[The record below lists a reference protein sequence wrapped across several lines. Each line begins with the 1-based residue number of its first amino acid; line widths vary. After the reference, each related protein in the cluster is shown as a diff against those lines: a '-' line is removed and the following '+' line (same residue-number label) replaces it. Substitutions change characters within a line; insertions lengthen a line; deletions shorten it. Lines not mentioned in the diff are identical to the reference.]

1 MSNILV
7 VAVGGGLG
15 AAMRYIIGQIIPVHP
30 TGFPTA
36 TFLINI
42 TGAFIIGFISGL
54 SLKHNISN
62 ELKLFL
68 TTGVCGGFTT
78 FSTFSLETAT
88 LFSNGKMLLAS
99 GYAITSV
106 LLCVLGVS
114 LGIITGKL
122 LKA

>member
-1 MSNILV
+1 MSNILI
-7 VAVGGGLG
+7 VAAGGGLG
-15 AAMRYIIGQIIPVHP
+15 AAMRYLAGQIIPIHS
-30 TGFPTA
+30 TGFPA
-36 TFLINI
+36 STFLVNI

-68 TTGVCGGFTT
+68 TTGLCGGFTT
-78 FSTFSLETAT
+78 FSTFSLETAS
-88 LFSNGKMLLAS
+88 LFSNGKILLAS

-106 LLCVLGVS
+106 LLCVLGVL